1 LVTDGQFMKWFT
13 FCSFRF
19 LHLNG
24 CKFNCFEILSP
35 CALPV
40 YSGYVDI
47 GVNIVQKKVIETRE
61 QLRRIAQRLGIVLKS
76 SERDMQ
82 VSLQASY

>member
-1 LVTDGQFMKWFT
+1 
-13 FCSFRF
+13 
-19 LHLNG
+19 
-24 CKFNCFEILSP
+24 
-35 CALPV
+35 V

-82 VSLQASY
+82 VSLQASYWDDNTAL